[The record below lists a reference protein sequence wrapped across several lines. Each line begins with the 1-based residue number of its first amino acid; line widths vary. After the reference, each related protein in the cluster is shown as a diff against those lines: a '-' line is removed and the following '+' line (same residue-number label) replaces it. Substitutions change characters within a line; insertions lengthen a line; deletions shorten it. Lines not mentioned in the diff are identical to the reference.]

1 MATNFG
7 SPGLLVNTLK
17 KDKTA
22 NIVNTTKLVNTVDKV
37 NTVNTVNTINNKKT
51 KKNNNLVNE
60 PELIGKGGHGCVFK
74 PAFKCKKGCPKSNN
88 RCSLKNK
95 NVISKVIDE
104 SEKESENYKYL
115 KIHKIDPDETFHI
128 KYPIPCEPLDEDIP
142 KIKEKCDLEII
153 KKPLLQ
159 ILSYGGFDLY
169 KLIEEKKTSLNVD
182 DFNNF
187 LIELLKKL
195 ENILKALRTL
205 NLKEIYHLDIK
216 LENIVNKN
224 LNSNSNSN
232 NNLNLGVL
240 KLIDFGLAYTP
251 DKKKTKKTKKNN
263 DTLISLTQFNG
274 EYFAYP
280 LYTFLMSLNSR
291 TKEDL
296 DEFIKNFIKNSHIQ
310 ELIDFYIKNNI
321 SHNKNSS
328 NTLKK
333 ENLFET
339 FLTSLVNQIIYLST
353 NSSYQNIILKSIDMY
368 SFGIIVLNIYN
379 TFNNNSKNNTNIND
393 KINKIKNKIND
404 FLVNSNILSLEPF
417 YENDES
423 YDNVCQLYSNL
434 LDEISTINTNTVK
447 LNNVPAVKTNN
458 VPAVKPIIKLN
469 NVPTVKPIVKLNNV
483 QTNKL
488 IIK

>member
-7 SPGLLVNTLK
+7 SPGLLLNTLK
-17 KDKTA
+17 KDKTVKLV
-22 NIVNTTKLVNTVDKV
+22 NIVNTTNK
-37 NTVNTVNTINNKKT
+37 INNKKLNEKKS

-88 RCSLKNK
+88 RCSIKNK

-128 KYPIPCEPLDEDIP
+128 KYPITCEPFDEDIP

-169 KLIEEKKTSLNVD
+169 KLIDEKKTSLNID

-224 LNSNSNSN
+224 LNSD

-296 DEFIKNFIKNSHIQ
+296 DKFIKNFIKNSHTQ

-379 TFNNNSKNNTNIND
+379 TFNNNGKNNTNTNIND

-458 VPAVKPIIKLN
+458 VPAVKPI
-469 NVPTVKPIVKLNNV
+469 VKLNNV